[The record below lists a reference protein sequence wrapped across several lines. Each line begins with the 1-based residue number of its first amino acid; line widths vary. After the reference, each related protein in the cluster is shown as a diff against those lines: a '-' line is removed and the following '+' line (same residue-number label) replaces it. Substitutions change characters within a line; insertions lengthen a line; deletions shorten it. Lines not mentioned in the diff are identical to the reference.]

1 MQEVS
6 VGLDPQE
13 TLSDLSLLGLLFGLK
28 GGTETTAVWPSPSP
42 ITSLVLISHR
52 LNVPPEAVVPS

>member
-1 MQEVS
+1 M
-6 VGLDPQE
+6 GLDPQE

-52 LNVPPEAVVPS
+52 FNVPPEAVVPS